1 MGVKNLE
8 IIFLIIAKT
17 LSVWLTAVS
26 YAMLA
31 RMLLPLFV
39 DAQSSRLYTAAYFI
53 SEPAVIPVR
62 AVMKKM
68 DVGQSSPLDI
78 PFTVT
83 YFIILIIKLFL
94 P

>member
-1 MGVKNLE
+1 METL
-8 IIFLIIAKT
+8 FLIIGRT
-17 LSVWLTAVS
+17 LSVWLGAVS

-39 DAQSSRLYTAAYFI
+39 NPEESRIYRVTYAI
-53 SEPAVIPVR
+53 SEPAILPVR
-62 AVMKKM
+62 AVMAKM
-68 DVGQSSPLDI
+68 DVGQNSLFDI

-83 YFIILIIKLFL
+83 YFIILIVRMFL

>member
-1 MGVKNLE
+1 MNVVL
-8 IIFLIIAKT
+8 LIIAKT
-17 LSVWLTAVS
+17 VSFWLSAVS
-26 YAMLA
+26 LAMLV

-39 DAQSSRLYTAAYFI
+39 NPEESKLYLLSYAV

-62 AVMKKM
+62 AIMSKL
-68 DVGQSSPLDI
+68 DIAQDSPLDI

-83 YFIILIIKLFL
+83 YFLIIIIRIFL

>member
-1 MGVKNLE
+1 MENL
-8 IIFLIIAKT
+8 FLIIART
-17 LSVWLTAVS
+17 LSVWLGAVS

-39 DAQSSRLYTAAYFI
+39 NPEESRAYRLTYAI
-53 SEPAVIPVR
+53 SEPAIIPVR
-62 AVMKKM
+62 AVMAKM
-68 DVGQSSPLDI
+68 DVGQNSPLDV

-83 YFIILIIKLFL
+83 YFLILIIRIFL